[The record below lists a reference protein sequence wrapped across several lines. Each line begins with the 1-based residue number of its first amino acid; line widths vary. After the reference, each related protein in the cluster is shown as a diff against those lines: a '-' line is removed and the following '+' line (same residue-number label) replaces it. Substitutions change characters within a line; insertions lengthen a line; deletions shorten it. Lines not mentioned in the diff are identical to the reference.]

1 MSSSKPRIVIAGQ
14 VPPPFGGQNIMIQKA
29 LAQFAGSSSCKTV
42 HLPFFFTLDLGQSRK
57 GSGRKLLELMRVIFR
72 LLYIRLTGP
81 IDLLL
86 FPTGG
91 PQHVPMIR
99 DILLLPWVLLMS
111 RRIVL
116 HFHAAGI
123 ADEFARHPHS
133 LTTSLLRRLYSKAF
147 GAVVMTEFN
156 SRDPAAA
163 GIRRMCVV
171 PYHIGDDFDSTLVAR
186 GDLTRIRLLYVGHL
200 CEDKGTPQLIEAIAL
215 LRKTYPNLTLDLVG
229 ECLPPFSEQ
238 ELSRLLDRLEVRSH
252 VRVKGLLTGR
262 AKAEAFG
269 HADLFVFPSVAP
281 YESFGL
287 VLVEAMSWQ
296 LPIVASDW
304 RGNAEV
310 LTAQAG
316 AVCFPVT
323 SLLSEDIRNALEDAI
338 PQRHRWKEWGMKNRS
353 IFEDRYKEVPGA
365 EWLVKPLLK
374 LMEPNETKTSR

>member
-1 MSSSKPRIVIAGQ
+1 MRVVIAGQ
-14 VPPPFGGQNIMIQKA
+14 VPPPYGGQNIMIQKA
-29 LAQFAGSSSCKTV
+29 LAQFARSPRCETV
-42 HLPFFFTLDLGQSRK
+42 HLPFFFTPDLGQLRK
-57 GSGRKLLELMRVIFR
+57 GSARKLLELVRVIFR

-99 DILLLPWVLLMS
+99 DILLLPWALLMS
-111 RRIVL
+111 RRVVL

-123 ADEFARHPHS
+123 ADEFTLHPHS
-133 LTTSLLRRLYSKAF
+133 LTTKMLRWLYSKAF
-147 GAVVMTEFN
+147 SAVVMTEYN
-156 SRDPAAA
+156 RRDPEAA
-163 GIRRMCVV
+163 GITRICVV
-171 PYHIGDDFDSTLVAR
+171 PHRIDDDFDLTLVSRA
-186 GDLTRIRLLYVGHL
+186 DPSTIRLLYVGHL
-200 CEDKGTPQLIEAIAL
+200 CADKGTPQLIEAVAL
-215 LRKTYPNLTLDLVG
+215 LRKTYANLTLDLVG

-296 LPIVASDW
+296 LPIIASDW

-310 LTAQAG
+310 LTTQAG

-323 SLLSEDIRNALEDAI
+323 SVLSEDIGKALEDAMQ
-338 PQRHRWKEWGMKNRS
+338 QRHQWKEWGMKNRS

-365 EWLVKPLLK
+365 EWLVKPLLN
-374 LMEPNETKTSR
+374 LMGPNETKTSR